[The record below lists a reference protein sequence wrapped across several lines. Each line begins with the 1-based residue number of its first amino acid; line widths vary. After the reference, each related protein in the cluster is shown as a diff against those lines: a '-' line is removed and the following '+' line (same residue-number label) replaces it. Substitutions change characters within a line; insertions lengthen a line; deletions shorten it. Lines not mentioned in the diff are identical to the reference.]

1 MARDEASGAVPRVV
15 VAGAGPAGLAAA
27 ARLAERGAG
36 RLDVH
41 LFTRAGRARHLP
53 GTLAVALGERPASD
67 FEADVRL
74 PGVACHAAEV
84 THVGPAGVVAG
95 GESLEADVVVA
106 ALGLDLDAE
115 AVPPWPSVR
124 VGWDLEAAAGAA
136 AALADAPGG
145 RVVIAV
151 CGLPYRCPPAP
162 YSLAMRLADAHRRAG
177 RFTRVCVATPEPL
190 PLVAVGGDAP
200 GFLLEACA
208 GVGVQVE
215 RRFEVDLD
223 ASENGVLRSRDGR
236 ELDYEAALLIPP
248 HRRSPALADVPG
260 EGPLVT
266 VGADGESEMRGL
278 FVVGDATATPLPRAA
293 GVAEAQGHTAA
304 DAVLARLG
312 LAEPA
317 DPHVPEPSCYVLH
330 GGGSVSRIRLRYPRG
345 LPPEGEA
352 EVQIEGPS
360 PDLALAAE
368 GERTR
373 FLSAAAG
380 VGSS

>member
-1 MARDEASGAVPRVV
+1 MARDEARGAVPRVV
-15 VAGAGPAGLAAA
+15 IAGAGPAGIAAA

-36 RLDVH
+36 RLEVH
-41 LFTRAGRARHLP
+41 LVTRAGRARHLP
-53 GTLAVALGERPASD
+53 GTLAVALGERPAGD

-84 THVGPAGVVAG
+84 TAVGPAGVVADG
-95 GESLEADVVVA
+95 ASLDADAVIA

-115 AVPPWPSVR
+115 AVPPWPSAQ
-124 VGWDLEAAAGAA
+124 VGWGLESAAGAA

-190 PLVAVGGDAP
+190 PLVGVGGDAP

-208 GVGVQVE
+208 GVGVEVE
-215 RRFEVDLD
+215 RHFEVDLD
-223 ASENGVLRSRDGR
+223 ASEDGVLRSRDGR

-248 HRRSPALADVPG
+248 HRRSPALADLPG
-260 EGPLVT
+260 DGPLVT
-266 VGADGESEMRGL
+266 VGADGASAPRGP
-278 FVVGDATATPLPRAA
+278 FVVGDAAATPLPRAA
-293 GVAEAQGHTAA
+293 GVAEAQGRTAA

-312 LAEPA
+312 LAEPTP
-317 DPHVPEPSCYVLH
+317 PHVPEPSCYVLH

-352 EVQIEGPS
+352 EVLIDGPS

-368 GERTR
+368 GERSR
-373 FLSAAAG
+373 FLAAVTG
-380 VGSS
+380 VAAP